1 MNKKL
6 LAALVAAVSFQ
17 AVGAENVDVQ
27 QAERGYLEN
36 GWYLGADIID
46 TDLVSDEDGTKSN
59 EVSSTSASVSL
70 GYNFKIIEDFI
81 VGIEAEF
88 VDYGKF
94 DLVYSSD
101 SSIKASTDIYALS
114 LNLKPKYFVSG
125 SKFYLGALI
134 GVGTYKTDLDAEVVV
149 NQSVKSRMSQ
159 SRSDTG
165 FSYGAEMGYA
175 INNNWFVNGGYRVTN
190 VDVDGAD
197 IDMDTLFLGIDYKF

>member
-1 MNKKL
+1 MKKKL

-17 AVGAENVDVQ
+17 AVGAENVDAQ
-27 QAERGYLEN
+27 QAERSYLN
-36 GWYLGADIID
+36 DGWYLGVDIID
-46 TDLVSDEDGTKSN
+46 TDFVTDGDGAKSN
-59 EVSSTSASVSL
+59 EVSSTSAAASL
-70 GYNFKIIEDFI
+70 GYNFKVIEDFI

-94 DLVYSSD
+94 DLVYRSD
-101 SSIKASTDIYALS
+101 PSIKANLDIYALS

-134 GVGTYKTDLDAEVVV
+134 GVGTYKTDLDAEVII
-149 NQSVKSRMSQ
+149 NQSVEGRTNQ

-190 VDVDGAD
+190 VDVDGSD